1 MDSMNNACVC
11 RTDLLGKG
19 ASKLDQLK
27 LALTWNRV
35 DVAEEK
41 IFTPD
46 TDWPP
51 GSLDDVMLD
60 ALRLGRVDFVKLFLA
75 HGVSMRDFLTVSRLT
90 KLYNSADP
98 GNHLFSL
105 LSNIAGVR
113 SGPYSLRHISR
124 LLEEL
129 IGAHCEPLYFE
140 DTSRTN
146 ELGASLSAVD
156 NASLTA
162 VDNVD
167 GERGIVSVKF
177 QPKTEDD
184 ISEDATRF
192 EKPFRELFLWAV
204 LLNRFELARFIWQK
218 SEEAITDALAA
229 CRLFQVM
236 HDEIGG
242 GYYEMRTA
250 LKQHAV

>member
-1 MDSMNNACVC
+1 MF
-11 RTDLLGKG
+11 K
-19 ASKLDQLK
+19 
-27 LALTWNRV
+27 
-35 DVAEEK
+35 
-41 IFTPD
+41 
-46 TDWPP
+46 
-51 GSLDDVMLD
+51 
-60 ALRLGRVDFVKLFLA
+60 
-75 HGVSMRDFLTVSRLT
+75 
-90 KLYNSADP
+90 
-98 GNHLFSL
+98 
-105 LSNIAGVR
+105 